1 MYKGGKKVLA
11 KKSHINLV
19 DLAGSEW
26 ASTVGNDSVR
36 WEEGSNINKSL
47 SFLGKCI
54 NILADK
60 AAGKKAVE
68 VKTMYST
75 ALKSAPAYRKDRRLF
90 LAQLLKDFWL
100 LISECP
106 GLLGKFGTNSI

>member
-1 MYKGGKKVLA
+1 MWVIPIVRDEVLWVHEATANFLKTVSKMNKK
-11 KKSHINLV
+11 
-19 DLAGSEW
+19 
-26 ASTVGNDSVR
+26 
-36 WEEGSNINKSL
+36 
-47 SFLGKCI
+47 
-54 NILADK
+54 DK

-106 GLLGKFGTNSI
+106 GLLGKFGTYSI